1 MPTRAELEAEVRRHP
16 DDARAHLAL
25 GRQLER
31 EDLHG
36 QAASSYQ
43 QALSLD
49 DQQAEAAFRL
59 GMLLMLQDRG
69 QDALPLLVHAVNLDQ
84 ANGIYWSNL
93 GLLLLLLGHLE
104 EALDAFLASWET
116 APELEQTPLHIARLY
131 IDLGSPE
138 EIADW
143 DGELERLGDRYPEAG
158 ILRIAFYLSLQSLD
172 EALSIGTDLIT
183 RFPENADVLAT
194 VGNLYIIQEDQPTA
208 YRLFEQAIGLA
219 PDHYDALVGLAGM
232 LGQMGQMARAKAVY
246 QRSISKDAER
256 YQAYVGLCLLAFQD
270 DDPMELAHWNEAGLA
285 KAPNQPDL
293 LFFKAKLLARADQPA
308 AAAALLNQL
317 LEINPIH
324 HQAHFELAN
333 LYYLDLHDPER
344 SRGHLQ
350 VVLDLVPGS
359 AIAKIATE
367 MLARL

>member
-1 MPTRAELEAEVRRHP
+1 
-16 DDARAHLAL
+16 
-25 GRQLER
+25 
-31 EDLHG
+31 
-36 QAASSYQ
+36 
-43 QALSLD
+43 
-49 DQQAEAAFRL
+49 
-59 GMLLMLQDRG
+59 
-69 QDALPLLVHAVNLDQ
+69 
-84 ANGIYWSNL
+84 
-93 GLLLLLLGHLE
+93 
-104 EALDAFLASWET
+104 
-116 APELEQTPLHIARLY
+116 
-131 IDLGSPE
+131 
-138 EIADW
+138 
-143 DGELERLGDRYPEAG
+143 
-158 ILRIAFYLSLQSLD
+158 
-172 EALSIGTDLIT
+172 
-183 RFPENADVLAT
+183 
-194 VGNLYIIQEDQPTA
+194 
-208 YRLFEQAIGLA
+208 
-219 PDHYDALVGLAGM
+219 M